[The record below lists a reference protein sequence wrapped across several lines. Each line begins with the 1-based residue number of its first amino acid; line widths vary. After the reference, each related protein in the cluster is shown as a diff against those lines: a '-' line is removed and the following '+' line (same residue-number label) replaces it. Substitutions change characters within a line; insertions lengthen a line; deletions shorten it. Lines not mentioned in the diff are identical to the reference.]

1 MSTDERNST
10 SSLYS
15 KLTTNE
21 RNVIDRAI
29 VDRSPPTIAAAYRQ
43 FNLAD
48 RGISYSAFYRYAS
61 RIRREITAL
70 RTAVLLAPT
79 EREIKSTLSSLLASS
94 IIDVVANDKDP
105 SGLNILRLVNSYS
118 KTVDMKRRDQTPVH
132 IDPDLNQ
139 AEEESRGEQ

>member
-15 KLTTNE
+15 RLTTNE

-29 VDRSPPTIAAAYRQ
+29 VDRSPPTIAATYRQ

-70 RTAVLLAPT
+70 RTAVLLAPS
-79 EREIKSTLSSLLASS
+79 EREINSTLSSLLASS
-94 IIDVVANDKDP
+94 IIDAVANDKDP
-105 SGLNILRLVNSYS
+105 SGLNILRLVNSY
-118 KTVDMKRRDQTPVH
+118 KQAVDMKLRNPRPMH
-132 IDPDLNQ
+132 MDPDRDPEP
-139 AEEESRGEQ
+139 EEPHVEQ